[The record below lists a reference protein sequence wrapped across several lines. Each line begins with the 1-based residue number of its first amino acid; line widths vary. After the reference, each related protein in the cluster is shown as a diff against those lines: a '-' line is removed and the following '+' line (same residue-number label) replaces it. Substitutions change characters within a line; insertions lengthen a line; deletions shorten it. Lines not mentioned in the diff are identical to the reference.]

1 MADRLGPPDAG
12 VKERIPM
19 RSMKHQ
25 PARYLW
31 PAAML
36 GAVAALQPASAAPA
50 DARSAAAVTVSSSS
64 ISRPQG
70 IAAGPDGALWFTN
83 QGTNSIGPITTVGT
97 VAAFSKKG
105 VHGIRG
111 PFGITSGPDGALWFT
126 INFDNNAIGRI
137 TTGGKITL
145 FPNKGPY
152 GASAITT
159 GPDKAMWF
167 TDGRKAIGRITTGAN
182 ITIYT
187 GTGIDMAAPT
197 DGITAGPAGGL
208 WFTTYN
214 NYSIG

>member
-83 QGTNSIGPITTVGT
+83 QGTNSIGRITTSGAVS
-97 VAAFSKKG
+97 AFTG
-105 VHGIRG
+105 PGISL
-111 PFGITSGPDGALWFT
+111 PEGITKGSDGALWFT
-126 INFDNNAIGRI
+126 NYGNDSIGRLSASG
-137 TTGGKITL
+137 TVTHYTATA
-145 FPNKGPY
+145 PR
-152 GASAITT
+152 GAA
-159 GPDKAMWF
+159 G
-167 TDGRKAIGRITTGAN
+167 
-182 ITIYT
+182 
-187 GTGIDMAAPT
+187 
-197 DGITAGPAGGL
+197 AGPAAAGPARSANCDHSA
-208 WFTTYN
+208 TRRIDTSPPTRAYTA
-214 NYSIG
+214 